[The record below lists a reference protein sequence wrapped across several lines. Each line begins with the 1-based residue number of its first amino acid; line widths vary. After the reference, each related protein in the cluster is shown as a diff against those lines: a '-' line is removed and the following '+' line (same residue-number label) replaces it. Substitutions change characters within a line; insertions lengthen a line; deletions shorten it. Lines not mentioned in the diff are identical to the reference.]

1 MQCVCFLLEEG
12 KRAFRRVS
20 GIKNIH
26 HDQVIDLLI
35 EHAIRLVQNQMPT
48 IQGADGRKF
57 PLKIK
62 IAEVRAF
69 DTKPTRAVIEFVCEM
84 PQAREEMAA
93 LGELLGQQVSGVK

>member
-1 MQCVCFLLEEG
+1 M
-12 KRAFRRVS
+12 
-20 GIKNIH
+20 
-26 HDQVIDLLI
+26 IDLLI

-69 DTKPTRAVIEFVCEM
+69 DTKPTRAVIEFVCEFM